1 MNQKFLASLP
11 YISMGCLATS
21 IILET
26 ILQFKTA
33 VRIKKLEDDVESLR
47 YRIHSEEICTKLGIV
62 ADEMIYNW
70 MLHIDKDITKLT
82 TKVDNLQKEN
92 SKQEESN

>member
-11 YISMGCLATS
+11 YISMGCLATG

-47 YRIHSEEICTKLGIV
+47 YRIHT
-62 ADEMIYNW
+62 ADEMIYDW
-70 MLHIDKDITKLT
+70 MSHIDKDITKLT

>member
-26 ILQFKTA
+26 ILQFKTT

-47 YRIHSEEICTKLGIV
+47 YRIHSEEICTKLGIE
-62 ADEMIYNW
+62 ADEMIYDW
-70 MLHIDKDITKLT
+70 MLHIDKDITKLI

>member
-11 YISMGCLATS
+11 YIGIGCLAAS

-26 ILQFKTA
+26 MLQIKMA

-62 ADEMIYNW
+62 TDEMIYDRIS
-70 MLHIDKDITKLT
+70 HIDKDISKLS
-82 TKVDNLQKEN
+82 TKVDNLQKED
-92 SKQEESN
+92 SKQKESN